1 MLAATQRPTK
11 LETLR
16 EMNESLQSVQRN
28 LNDHLES
35 KRAAFPLFR
44 YLSNDELINIVSEAA
59 QDPRAIMPYLRK
71 MATEH
76 QIGTRQIQLP
86 SGVRTVPKYCECCDW
101 GRNGTCRNGKQ
112 RWKAAPPLAQE
123 AAGTRKDR
131 PFKLYTQAQL
141 IDLVCAAAVGC

>member
-1 MLAATQRPTK
+1 MAATQRPTK

-44 YLSNDELINIVSEAA
+44 YLSNDELIDIVSEAA
-59 QDPRAIMPYLRK
+59 QDPPRAIMPYLRK

-86 SGVRTVPKYCECCDW
+86 SGEMRTVPKY
-101 GRNGTCRNGKQ
+101 
-112 RWKAAPPLAQE
+112 
-123 AAGTRKDR
+123 
-131 PFKLYTQAQL
+131 
-141 IDLVCAAAVGC
+141 